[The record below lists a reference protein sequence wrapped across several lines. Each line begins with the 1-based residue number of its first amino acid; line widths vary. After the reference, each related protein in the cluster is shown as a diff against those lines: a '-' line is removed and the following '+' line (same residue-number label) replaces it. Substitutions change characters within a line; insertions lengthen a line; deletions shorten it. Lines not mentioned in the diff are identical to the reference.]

1 MESSALTTRPFLQ
14 IWNKSN
20 FQNIFYNIANFESL
34 IEKCLKLQM
43 YGLKVFLDTFFS
55 RLAIF
60 ELQNRVT
67 QINVTPRVTNSKT
80 FIEII
85 FFELL
90 TRLYKTLN

>member
-1 MESSALTTRPFLQ
+1 
-14 IWNKSN
+14 
-20 FQNIFYNIANFESL
+20 
-34 IEKCLKLQM
+34 M
-43 YGLKVFLDTFFS
+43 YGLKVFLDTLFS